1 MLKREI
7 SKRINVAR
15 NTRKPYDDMSS
26 SHYHDGYEIYH
37 LINGSVRY
45 FLDSKIYDLEPGDII
60 LIPPDKLHK
69 TTVISS
75 VPAER
80 LLISFTADFFN
91 KKIGDNLFNCF
102 NNPFVSEPQKYID
115 ILNKIEDE
123 FLFKDEYTEDIVKN
137 LISILLVKL
146 SRVST
151 NNIYNS
157 SNSSLSEEIVKYINN
172 NYDKNIS
179 RQTLAN
185 EFYLSEN
192 HISTLFK
199 KETGF
204 GFNEYLNIIRIKNSE
219 HLLITTNMSISKIS
233 FACGFQ
239 DSNYYSSVFKKVN
252 GVSPLKYRKENSK
265 KES

>member
-1 MLKREI
+1 MLKRDI
-7 SKRINVAR
+7 SKRIQVVR
-15 NTRKPYDDMSS
+15 NTRKPYDDMPS

-37 LINGSVRY
+37 LITGTVRY
-45 FLDSKIYDLEPGDII
+45 FLDNKIYDLEPGDII

-69 TTVISS
+69 TTVTSS

-91 KKIGDNLFNCF
+91 KKSGDNLFRCF
-102 NNPFVSEPQKYID
+102 NNPFVSEPQKYKD
-115 ILNKIEDE
+115 TLNKIEDE

-151 NNIYNS
+151 NNTYNS
-157 SNSSLSEEIVKYINN
+157 SISSLSEEIIKYINN
-172 NYDKNIS
+172 NYDKDIS
-179 RQTLAN
+179 RQTLSN
-185 EFYLSEN
+185 EFFLSEN

-204 GFNEYLNIIRIKNSE
+204 GFNEYLNTIRIKNSE
-219 HLLITTNMSISKIS
+219 HLLITTNMSISKIA

-239 DSNYYSSVFKKVN
+239 DSNYYSAVFKKAN
-252 GVSPLKYRKENSK
+252 GVSPLKYRKVNSK
-265 KES
+265 KKN